1 MFLALDNKGNMWVL
15 NLYYTEADG
24 YSLSGGCY
32 ETTLPE
38 LAFGGHEDSMYC
50 SLVMADEGTT
60 DGLTLFLS
68 YFTGDTNELYMLN
81 LMQSSDGLY
90 FDATDVGNVGD
101 SVWPATV
108 NRVYG
113 NASIKGI
120 QTAEAAAEKNDIEL
134 TAQTV
139 SAEKIERST
148 QEASGSLN
156 TVSNAAAPAAQRVA
170 AVKGGSMTA
179 NGDVDLTLTA
189 DETTTNGLL
198 EITWDPSLMDY
209 VSGVSTA
216 QLSSFQPA
224 EGKLLF
230 GYAAEKEIASDA
242 VLANLKFRPKDDVH
256 CDLEVQVKTLQRN
269 AESGLDLSETIV
281 VKSDGVEHNWG
292 EWIVTKQP
300 TCFAPGEETRV

>member
-1 MFLALDNKGNMWVL
+1 
-15 NLYYTEADG
+15 
-24 YSLSGGCY
+24 
-32 ETTLPE
+32 
-38 LAFGGHEDSMYC
+38 MYC

-148 QEASGSLN
+148 QEAS
-156 TVSNAAAPAAQRVA
+156 AASTRFRCRSSCRAARRCREGRLHDRQRRCGPDPDGRRDHDEWPA
-170 AVKGGSMTA
+170 
-179 NGDVDLTLTA
+179 
-189 DETTTNGLL
+189 
-198 EITWDPSLMDY
+198 
-209 VSGVSTA
+209 
-216 QLSSFQPA
+216 
-224 EGKLLF
+224 
-230 GYAAEKEIASDA
+230 
-242 VLANLKFRPKDDVH
+242 
-256 CDLEVQVKTLQRN
+256 
-269 AESGLDLSETIV
+269 
-281 VKSDGVEHNWG
+281 
-292 EWIVTKQP
+292 
-300 TCFAPGEETRV
+300 